1 MPHLRTVPAAA
12 VGAHDP
18 ARENA
23 DAAPAVISLRPGR
36 HQRLHHLES
45 LTVDDG
51 LVIVPNVVLR
61 DLALVGLFLLC
72 EEIDRLGLLKER
84 VALVLLIR
92 EDAVDVAGVPMIL
105 PAWRGYPFFRQRG
118 SYLERRL
125 PKQKHPVDPL
135 DQLRLFG
142 VDHEVAVGP
151 HVVVEEPFE
160 RNGHLAVSEPL
171 SLTPGAVLRDR
182 TAFFLGKRGHDGQQ
196 KLAFAVERPDV
207 LFLEIDLNA
216 MLLQLA
222 DGGEAVDRVAG
233 ETADRL
239 CDDQVDLPGEGV
251 GQPVSVYLLQEA
263 ARG

>member
-1 MPHLRTVPAAA
+1 
-12 VGAHDP
+12 
-18 ARENA
+18 
-23 DAAPAVISLRPGR
+23 
-36 HQRLHHLES
+36 
-45 LTVDDG
+45 
-51 LVIVPNVVLR
+51 
-61 DLALVGLFLLC
+61 
-72 EEIDRLGLLKER
+72 
-84 VALVLLIR
+84 
-92 EDAVDVAGVPMIL
+92 MIL

-135 DQLRLFG
+135 DQFRLFG

-151 HVVVEEPFE
+151 HVVAEEPFE

-196 KLAFAVERPDV
+196 KFAFAVERPDV

-233 ETADRL
+233 EMADRL

-251 GQPVSVYLLQEA
+251 GHHAFEA
-263 ARG
+263 LTLFGVRPGDALVGCCTKRTNKFMPYRIPGVRSPSEL